1 MGRSIEEIRKEID
14 QIDSHLIELLSQR
27 AKLVL
32 EIGDLKKAQ
41 GLPVYVPDREQ
52 EIHQRVQALNPGPL
66 SNEAIV
72 RLFKE
77 IIQESRNLEQ
87 EILSGSQVDP
97 LTQY

>member
-14 QIDSHLIELLSQR
+14 RIDDRLIELLSQR
-27 AKLVL
+27 ARLVL

-87 EILSGSQVDP
+87 EILSNPQRDP
-97 LTQY
+97 LTKY

>member
-14 QIDSHLIELLSQR
+14 RIDDRLIELLSQR

-52 EIHQRVQALNPGPL
+52 EIHQRVQAQNKGPL

-87 EILSGSQVDP
+87 EILSNPQRDP
-97 LTQY
+97 LTKY

>member
-14 QIDSHLIELLSQR
+14 RIDDRLIELLSQR
-27 AKLVL
+27 ARLVL

-52 EIHQRVQALNPGPL
+52 EIHQRIQALNPGPL

-87 EILSGSQVDP
+87 ELLSNPQRDP
-97 LTQY
+97 LTKY

>member
-87 EILSGSQVDP
+87 EILSNPQRDP
-97 LTQY
+97 LTKY